1 MKQNLISA
9 NGITLTRSISRN
21 VLYAGLALIVSV
33 FVVFT
38 GCSRDNEPG
47 AVSYQRD
54 IAPLLAE
61 HCGRCHQHDG
71 RGTQKSGFAMDT
83 YEQLLKGTRI
93 GAVIKPGVAT
103 ASTLVSLVEGRSD
116 PKIRMPPDSHNP
128 LAPEQIS
135 LIRRWIDEGAK
146 NN

>member
-1 MKQNLISA
+1 MKQNLIA
-9 NGITLTRSISRN
+9 GGGISSLRSIPR
-21 VLYAGLALIVSV
+21 AGLYVGLVLIVSV
-33 FVVFT
+33 FVVLG
-38 GCSRDNEPG
+38 GCSRDDESE
-47 AVSYQRD
+47 AVSYRRD

-61 HCGRCHQHDG
+61 HCGRCHLHDG
-71 RGTQKSGFAMDT
+71 KGTQKSGFAMDT

-103 ASTLVSLVEGRSD
+103 ASTLMSLVEGRAD

-128 LAPEQIS
+128 LATEQIS
-135 LIRRWIDEGAK
+135 LIRRWINEGAK